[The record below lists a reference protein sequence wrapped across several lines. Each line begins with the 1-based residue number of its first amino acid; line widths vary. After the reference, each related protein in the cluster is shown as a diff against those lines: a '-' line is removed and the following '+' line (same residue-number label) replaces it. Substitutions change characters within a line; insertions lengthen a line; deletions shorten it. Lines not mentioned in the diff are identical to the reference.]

1 MKKRI
6 GILLAACCVSLAAC
20 GKGGTVNE
28 GDQVNGSNPV
38 QESVQTPQVSSQEPE
53 ESIQEPQ
60 ESVQAPE
67 ESSQE
72 PEESSQA
79 PEEDSQPDESQ
90 FPEGLPSVDVQSMT
104 QEELQSLADG
114 MSEEEF
120 WMWLSTLDSEDLD
133 YVMENYATVT
143 EDLPVGEEPEQG
155 EEDAQAPEED
165 SQSDEFQLPEGLP
178 SVDVQSMTPEELQS
192 LADSM
197 SEEEFWMW
205 FSTLDSED
213 MDYLMENYATV
224 TGGLLEGEELEQWE
238 EENGVTTSA
247 HWDWDEEN
255 EQWVLVEDAPEDGG
269 EGQEPSAE

>member
-53 ESIQEPQ
+53 ES
-60 ESVQAPE
+60 VQAPE

-90 FPEGLPSVDVQSMT
+90 F
-104 QEELQSLADG
+104 
-114 MSEEEF
+114 
-120 WMWLSTLDSEDLD
+120 
-133 YVMENYATVT
+133 
-143 EDLPVGEEPEQG
+143 
-155 EEDAQAPEED
+155 
-165 SQSDEFQLPEGLP
+165 PEGLP